1 MKVFKIFSFL
11 VCLLPGSVHAGE
23 LDGKTLSCF
32 DWGSDDDW
40 MMQYF
45 GWKFD
50 NGFVEMRR
58 LFLEES
64 KVSVVGV
71 TPEVPTPYRA
81 SLKTVSWWE
90 NGWVLRRDSLILVNA
105 TTLENWQCEVIEE
118 EVLEGTLEKLAEIYQ
133 THIDEIQTSNKI

>member
-1 MKVFKIFSFL
+1 MKVFRIFSLL
-11 VCLLPGSVHAGE
+11 VCLLPVCVSAGA

-32 DWGSDDDW
+32 YQGSDDDW

-58 LFLEES
+58 LFLIES
-64 KVSVVGV
+64 KVSVVGA

-90 NGWVLRRDSLILVNA
+90 NGWVLRRDSLILVNN
-105 TTLENWQCEVIEE
+105 TTLEKWRCEVIEE
-118 EVLEGTLEKLAEIYQ
+118 EVLEGTLKKLAEMYQ
-133 THIDEIQTSNKI
+133 TQIDEIQADNKI